1 MVSELN
7 GYIKKLISG
16 DILLS
21 FVEVEGEISNFTHHY
36 SGHMYFSLKDE
47 KSRIKCIMFQTD
59 NKSLDFQPSNGLKVV
74 ISGSV
79 SVYEKDGSYQI
90 YVKLMKKQGL
100 GELYKKF
107 NLLKE
112 KLDKEGLFL
121 IDSKKELPYLPKKI
135 GVVTSSTGAA
145 IRDIVSVLK
154 RRFPAVH
161 ILIYPSLVQGDNAP
175 KDIIKSL
182 KYLDKRDD
190 VDLIIVGRGG
200 GSYEELFAFNDED
213 LARCIYGMETP
224 VISAVGHESD
234 FTISDLVADI
244 RAATPSA
251 AAELALPHKNDLKE
265 KLGNLTLKIEKRVS
279 RKIENNYNYLN
290 NIEKRLHYLNPI
302 QKINDRRMHL
312 DKIFKILEHSI
323 ELRLL
328 EEEKHLLSLYN
339 RLNIRD
345 PLLSIQRG
353 YSLVFDEK
361 ENLVKSIKTLKRED
375 NLYIKLKDG
384 IIKTKVLEIK
394 EEEDCIK

>member
-59 NKSLDFQPSNGLKVV
+59 NKSIDFEPSNGLKVV

-79 SVYEKDGSYQI
+79 SVYEKDGTYQI

-112 KLDKEGLFL
+112 KLDREGLFAL
-121 IDSKKELPYLPKKI
+121 EGKKELPFFPKKI

-145 IRDIVSVLK
+145 IRDIVSVLR
-154 RRFPAVH
+154 RRFPPVH
-161 ILIYPSLVQGDNAP
+161 ILIYPSLVQGDNAA

-200 GSYEELFAFNDED
+200 GSYEELFCFNDED
-213 LARCIYGMETP
+213 LARCIYKLNTP

-251 AAELALPHKNDLKE
+251 AAELSIPEQDSLKE
-265 KLGNLTLKIEKRVS
+265 RLNNLAWNMERRVS
-279 RKIENNYNYLN
+279 RRIENYANYLN
-290 NIEKRLHYLNPI
+290 SLEKRLYYINPI
-302 QKINDRRMHL
+302 HKINERRIHL
-312 DKIFKILEHSI
+312 DKMFKSLDHLM
-323 ELRLL
+323 ELKLIN
-328 EEEKHLLSLYN
+328 EEKHLLSLYN
-339 RLNIRD
+339 RLNMSN

-353 YSLVFDEK
+353 YSLVFDENN
-361 ENLVKSIKTLKRED
+361 NLVKSIENLSVED

-384 IIKTKVLEIK
+384 IVKTKILKMRGNKIG
-394 EEEDCIK
+394 

>member
-36 SGHMYFSLKDE
+36 SGHMYFSLKDQS
-47 KSRIKCIMFQTD
+47 SRIKCIMFQTD
-59 NKSLDFQPSNGLKVV
+59 NKSIDFEPKNGLKVV

-90 YVKLMKKQGL
+90 YAKLMKKQGL

-121 IDSKKELPYLPKKI
+121 LNSKKELPYLPKTI
-135 GVVTSSTGAA
+135 GVATSSTGAA
-145 IRDIVSVLK
+145 IRDIVSVLR

-161 ILIYPSLVQGDNAP
+161 ILIYPCLVQGDNAP
-175 KDIIKSL
+175 KDIIKGL
-182 KYLDKRDD
+182 RYLDKRND
-190 VDLIIVGRGG
+190 VELIIVGRGG

-213 LARCIYGMETP
+213 LARCIYGLNTP

-251 AAELALPHKNDLKE
+251 AAELALPDKNSLRDSLYY
-265 KLGNLTLKIEKRVS
+265 LTTKIEKKVF
-279 RKIENNYNYLN
+279 RKIEDNKNYLN
-290 NIEKRLHYLNPI
+290 SVEKRLYYLNPI
-302 QKINDRRMHL
+302 QKINDRRIHL
-312 DKIFKILEHSI
+312 DKIFKTLEHSI
-323 ELRLL
+323 ELRMIN
-328 EEEKHLLSLYN
+328 EEKHLLSLYN
-339 RLNIRD
+339 RLNIYD

-353 YSLVFDEK
+353 YSLVFNQNND
-361 ENLVKSIKTLKRED
+361 LVKSVETINIED

-384 IIKTKVLEIK
+384 VIKTKVLKIK
-394 EEEDCIK
+394 EE

>member
-47 KSRIKCIMFQTD
+47 KSRIRCIMFSTD
-59 NKSLDFQPSNGLKVV
+59 NKSIDYEPSNGLKVV

-90 YVKLMKKQGL
+90 YVKTMKKQGL

-112 KLDKEGLFL
+112 KLDLEGLFL
-121 IDSKKELPYLPKKI
+121 LESKKKLPYLPKKI

-145 IRDIVSVLK
+145 IRDIVSVLT
-154 RRFPAVH
+154 RRFPPVD
-161 ILIYPSLVQGDNAP
+161 ILIYPCLVQGDNAP

-190 VDLIIVGRGG
+190 IELIIVGRGG
-200 GSYEELFAFNDED
+200 GSYEELFCFNDEE
-213 LARCIYGMETP
+213 LARSIYKLHTP

-251 AAELALPHKNDLKE
+251 AAELALPEKDSLKE
-265 KLGNLTLKIEKRVS
+265 RLNNLQWNIEKRVL
-279 RKIENNYNYLN
+279 RKIEDNNNYLN
-290 NIEKRLHYLNPI
+290 NIEKSLYYLNPI

-312 DKIFKILEHSI
+312 DKIFKLLDHCI
-323 ELRLL
+323 ELKLINK
-328 EEEKHLLSLYN
+328 EKHLLSLYN
-339 RLNIRD
+339 RLNICN

-353 YSLVFDEK
+353 YSLVFNQNKD
-361 ENLVKSIKTLKRED
+361 LVKSIESLRVED

-384 IIKTKVLEIK
+384 IVKTKILKIK
-394 EEEDCIK
+394 EDKIG

>member
-21 FVEVEGEISNFTHHY
+21 FIEVEGEISNFTHHY

-59 NKSLDFQPSNGLKVV
+59 NKSIDFEPSNGLKVV

-79 SVYEKDGSYQI
+79 SVYEKDGTYQI
-90 YVKLMKKQGL
+90 YVKIMKKQGL

-112 KLDKEGLFL
+112 KLEKEGLFRL
-121 IDSKKELPYLPKKI
+121 SSKKGLPYLPKKI
-135 GVVTSSTGAA
+135 GVATSSTGAA
-145 IRDIVSVLK
+145 IRDIVSVLR
-154 RRFPAVH
+154 RRFPAVD
-161 ILIYPSLVQGDNAP
+161 ILIYPCLVQGDNAP
-175 KDIIKSL
+175 KDIIKGL

-200 GSYEELFAFNDED
+200 GSYEELFAFNDEE
-213 LARCIYGMETP
+213 LARCIFGLSTP
-224 VISAVGHESD
+224 LISAVGHESD
-234 FTISDLVADI
+234 FTIADLVADI

-251 AAELALPHKNDLKE
+251 AAELALPEKNSLSE
-265 KLGNLTLKIEKRVS
+265 RLWNLGTKIEKRVF
-279 RKIENNYNYLN
+279 RNIEDNNYYLN

-302 QKINDRRMHL
+302 QKINDRRMNL
-312 DKIFKILEHSI
+312 DKIFKTLDHCI
-323 ELRLL
+323 ELSFLDK
-328 EEEKHLLSLYN
+328 EKHLLSLYN
-339 RLNIRD
+339 RLNVCD

-353 YSLVFDEK
+353 YGLVFN
-361 ENLVKSIKTLKRED
+361 ENKDLVKSIENLSLDD

-384 IIKTKVLEIK
+384 IIKTKVLEIRG
-394 EEEDCIK
+394 E

>member
-47 KSRIKCIMFQTD
+47 KSRIKCIMFSTD
-59 NKSLDFQPSNGLKVV
+59 NKFIDFEPSNGLKVV

-79 SVYEKDGSYQI
+79 SVYEKDGTYQI
-90 YVKLMKKQGL
+90 YVKIMKKQGL

-112 KLDKEGLFL
+112 KLDREGLFL
-121 IDSKKELPYLPKKI
+121 LESKKELPYLPKKI

-145 IRDIVSVLK
+145 IRDIISVLT
-154 RRFPAVH
+154 RRFPAVD

-200 GSYEELFAFNDED
+200 GSYEELFCFNDED
-213 LARCIYGMETP
+213 LARCIYELKTP

-234 FTISDLVADI
+234 ITISDLVADI

-251 AAELALPHKNDLKE
+251 AAELALPDKNSLKE
-265 KLGNLTLKIEKRVS
+265 SLNNLVWKIEKRIS
-279 RKIENNYNYLN
+279 RQIEGNYNFLN
-290 NIEKRLHYLNPI
+290 NMEKRLLYLNPI
-302 QKINDRRMHL
+302 QKINDRRIHL
-312 DKIFKILEHSI
+312 DKIFKSLDHSI

-328 EEEKHLLSLYN
+328 NEEKHLLSLYN
-339 RLNIRD
+339 RLNICN

-353 YSLVFDEK
+353 YGLVFNENN
-361 ENLVKSIKTLKRED
+361 NLVKSIENLRADD

-384 IIKTKVLEIK
+384 IIKTKILKI
-394 EEEDCIK
+394 EEDKIG

>member
-1 MVSELN
+1 MVYELN
-7 GYIKKLISG
+7 NYIKKLISG

-47 KSRIKCIMFQTD
+47 KSRIKCIMFATD
-59 NKSLDFQPSNGLKVV
+59 NKSIDFEPSNGLKVV

-121 IDSKKELPYLPKKI
+121 LDSKKELPYLPKTI
-135 GVVTSSTGAA
+135 GVATSSTGAA
-145 IRDIVSVLK
+145 VRDIVSVLR
-154 RRFPAVH
+154 RRFPAIN
-161 ILIYPSLVQGDNAP
+161 ILIYPCLVQGDNAP
-175 KDIIKSL
+175 VDIIKSL

-190 VDLIIVGRGG
+190 VELIIVGRGG
-200 GSYEELFAFNDED
+200 GSYEELFAFNDEE
-213 LARCIYGMETP
+213 LARCIYGLNTP

-234 FTISDLVADI
+234 FTIADLVADV

-251 AAELALPHKNDLKE
+251 AAELALPEKNSLKE
-265 KLGNLTLKIEKRVS
+265 KLQYTATKIEKRVS
-279 RKIENNYNYLN
+279 RKIEDNCNYLN
-290 NIEKRLHYLNPI
+290 NVEKRLHYLNPI
-302 QKINDRRMHL
+302 QKINDKRMNL
-312 DKIFKILEHSI
+312 DKIFKNLDHSI
-323 ELRLL
+323 ELKFLN
-328 EEEKHLLSLYN
+328 EEKHLLSLFN
-339 RLNIRD
+339 RLNIYD

-353 YSLVFDEK
+353 YSLVYNQNKD
-361 ENLVKSIKTLKRED
+361 LVKSIESVNVED
-375 NLYIKLKDG
+375 DLYIKLKDG
-384 IIKTKVLEIK
+384 IIKTRVLKIK
-394 EEEDCIK
+394 ED